1 MWECY
6 YRGMRKQKIAAYI
19 LCGIAGLGA
28 MYLLAT
34 SPSSPFKQ
42 NSFTVPFFGD
52 DTCTDQPPIPNL
64 HKSNI
69 DQLKQLGLYQEIC
82 GSAVTKTL
90 VANEDT
96 NIEALRHDAEKYG
109 VTVRSVKEL
118 RSDPNV
124 TWLHVS
130 TESAA
135 PIATRER
142 KLQAA
147 TTEAERLQ
155 KQNKQV
161 GFYLEAGGEQAYYG
175 QSEAVFKTYLT
186 KWHDLGIRLAIS
198 DKGEYA
204 EVHDHEH

>member
-1 MWECY
+1 
-6 YRGMRKQKIAAYI
+6 MRKQKIAAYI

-34 SPSSPFKQ
+34 SPASPLNK
-42 NSFTVPFFGD
+42 SAFTTPFFGNEP
-52 DTCTDQPPIPNL
+52 CTDQPPIPNL

-82 GSAVTKTL
+82 GSAVLKTL
-90 VANEDT
+90 VVSD
-96 NIEALRHDAEKYG
+96 EADAEVLRHDAAKYG
-109 VTVRSVKEL
+109 ITVRTVKEL
-118 RSDPNV
+118 RTDAEV
-124 TWLHVS
+124 TWMLVS

-147 TTEAERLQ
+147 TTEAESLMQ
-155 KQNKQV
+155 QGKQV

-186 KWHDLGIRLAIS
+186 KWHHLGIRLAIS